1 MRRKTCAAFGFWLG
15 LTMCAAAPAAFA
27 QGAGQGAGQDQGRV
41 GGSGAVAAGG
51 DRIASTD
58 PAPAEEG
65 LEGLEDFLRG
75 AIDRAAGF
83 SLMQQPRPLTA
94 PATGPATAPAT
105 AAPAAPA
112 AEAPILDQHP
122 VVVELYT
129 SQGCSACPPAD
140 ALLAEFAGR
149 EDVIALALHVDYWD
163 YIGWA
168 DRFASPDFTRRQK
181 AYARSAGEKAI
192 YTPQMVVAGE
202 ARIVGHRPVQLVSQI
217 DDRAARTS
225 HVRLDLSRAAGGVAI
240 RLEARPPLPGPALV
254 QLVRYRPQET
264 VTIERGENAGRQ
276 ITYSNIVTDWR
287 PVAEWDGRSVL
298 DLTAEVTGAEP
309 LVVIVQEPGPGR
321 ILAAER
327 LQ

>member
-15 LTMCAAAPAAFA
+15 LTMCAAAPAAF
-27 QGAGQGAGQDQGRV
+27 GQGAGQDQRQAGQ
-41 GGSGAVAAGG
+41 SGAAAAPGERIAGTDAAGSPG
-51 DRIASTD
+51 VSD
-58 PAPAEEG
+58 EG

-83 SLMQQPRPLTA
+83 SLMQQPRPTPTTA
-94 PATGPATAPAT
+94 PATAPANTGT
-105 AAPAAPA
+105 AAA

-202 ARIVGHRPVQLVSQI
+202 ARIVGHRPVQLVGQI

-225 HVRLDLSRAAGGVAI
+225 HVRLDLSRAANGVAI

-298 DLTAEVTGAEP
+298 DLTAEVAGTEP